1 MKLNLYLL
9 LWSLAFFVSA
19 CSNNDEP
26 PLPEPPAKG
35 HERTVLAI
43 WIGENN
49 LSDYARSDFNEMVE
63 GIKNVDVT
71 KNNLVVYCD
80 TQNDAPRLIHIS
92 KSAGKVLADTIHT
105 YEEQNS
111 LKKEILSS
119 IISKVIDE
127 FPAETYGLVMASHA
141 DGWIGAREDANST
154 RHFGD
159 YKNTN
164 INIPD
169 LREVLEQ
176 FQPFEFIL
184 LDACY
189 MQSIE
194 VAYELRNCT
203 DYLIGSPT
211 EIPGPGAPYHMIVP
225 QFFTTSN
232 VAENI
237 ANAYYNYYG
246 KEDGGIK
253 KDAKFIKGRTEL
265 TWPHGVSIS
274 VLKTSELDPLAS
286 LTESILSQY
295 AGNKIPINPFPEE
308 GNNNGWFYYGLGR
321 SNNGNAYYYDLDEL
335 ISRITV
341 ENSQYKQWRECFDA
355 AQTYFKTTKTN
366 YIDRKDKENSS
377 MEDAQG
383 VSTYIPINENSSVHK
398 YFRNFQ
404 WYKEANIWKSS
415 GW

>member
-1 MKLNLYLL
+1 MKLKLYLL
-9 LWSLAFFVSA
+9 LWSLAIFVSA

-26 PLPEPPAKG
+26 PIPEPPVKG
-35 HERTVLAI
+35 DERTVLAI
-43 WIGENN
+43 WIGEND
-49 LSDYARSDFNEMVE
+49 LSDYARSDFNEMLE
-63 GIKNVDVT
+63 GVKNVDVN

-92 KSAGKVLADTIHT
+92 KSSGKVLADTIYT

-111 LKKEILSS
+111 LKKEVLSS
-119 IISKVIDE
+119 IISKVMDK
-127 FPAETYGLVMASHA
+127 FPAKTYGLAMASHA
-141 DGWIGAREDANST
+141 DGWIGAREDANNT

-159 YKNTN
+159 YKSKN

-169 LREVLEQ
+169 LREVLET
-176 FQPFEFIL
+176 FPRFEFIL

-211 EIPGPGAPYHMIVP
+211 EIPGCGAPYHMIVP

-237 ANAYYNYYG
+237 ANSYYNYYG
-246 KEDGGIK
+246 KEDGEIR
-253 KDAKFIKGRTEL
+253 KDAKFIRNRSEL
-265 TWPHGVSIS
+265 AWIYGVSIS
-274 VLKTSELDPLAS
+274 VLKTSELDALAAQ
-286 LTESILSQY
+286 TESILSQY
-295 AGNKIPINPFPEE
+295 AGNKTSINPFPEKE
-308 GNNNGWFYYGLGR
+308 NDNGWFYYGYGI
-321 SNNGNAYYYDLDEL
+321 SNNGTAYYYDLDEL
-335 ISRITV
+335 ISRITG
-341 ENSQYKQWRECFDA
+341 ENTDYNQWRVYFDA

-366 YIDRKDKENSS
+366 YIGRKDRENSS
-377 MEDAQG
+377 MEGAKG
-383 VSTYIPINENSSVHK
+383 VSTYIPMNENSSVHK

-404 WYKEANIWKSS
+404 WYKDANVWKSS